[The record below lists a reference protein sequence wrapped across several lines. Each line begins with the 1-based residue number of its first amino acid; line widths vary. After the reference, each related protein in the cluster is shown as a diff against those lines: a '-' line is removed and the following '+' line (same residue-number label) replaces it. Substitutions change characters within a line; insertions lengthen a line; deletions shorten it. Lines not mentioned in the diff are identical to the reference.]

1 MNFMSNANNGES
13 GVPGSLPTDP
23 VSQTPAGESGQQGQ
37 GFDYEAAYKELES
50 KFGAQGQELGEYR
63 TFVNQITPL
72 LEKLDANPDL
82 VRAIVDG
89 KIDESLVKAV
99 LEGKVSQED
108 AQVVTQ
114 ASQQVANEVG
124 NKNMSNMTPDQIEAL
139 INAKANEIRQ
149 EMEQKAELQSFEQR
163 TQAFIES
170 TPDFV
175 EYAEEIDKWLDT
187 HNIADIEVAY
197 YAVKGQMSSS
207 QAQKAAEEAAAE
219 RQKEMILNAGGG
231 TGFAT
236 TAPDGTPLID
246 KLVGGPANPLF

>member
-1 MNFMSNANNGES
+1 MLNASNDVSVNT
-13 GVPGSLPTDP
+13 GSTSADP
-23 VSQTPAGESGQQGQ
+23 VSNTPAGQSVDTNGQ
-37 GFDYEAAYKELES
+37 GFDYEAAYKEIES

-63 TFVNQITPL
+63 NFVNQITPL
-72 LEKLDANPDL
+72 LEKLDANPGL

-89 KIDESLVKAV
+89 KIDESLVSAV
-99 LEGKVSQED
+99 LEGKITQQD
-108 AQVVTQ
+108 AQVVT
-114 ASQQVANEVG
+114 
-124 NKNMSNMTPDQIEAL
+124 
-139 INAKANEIRQ
+139 KANEQVTAEVGKTDMSQMTPEQVEAMIAAKAEEIRRD
-149 EMEQKAELQSFEQR
+149 MEERAELQTFEQQ

-197 YAVKGQMSSS
+197 YAVKGQMSSAA
-207 QAQKAAEEAAAE
+207 AQKVAEEAAAE
-219 RQKEMILNAGGG
+219 RQKEMMLNASGGG
-231 TGFAT
+231 GYAT